1 MSILKPGQKLL
12 TILKRTREATLNE
25 LTIKTKINETTIYSL
40 LKKLEEQGRVN
51 HRYIRGDY
59 TKRYVKHYR
68 LTGNEV
74 KSIAY

>member
-1 MSILKPGQKLL
+1 MLRLLSMSILKPDQKLL
-12 TILKRTREATLNE
+12 TILKR
-25 LTIKTKINETTIYSL
+25 INETTIYSL